1 MIKNSVIWN
10 ITSGFLRN
18 ALQSPLA
25 WKRGAWHHC
34 WPAACLGGDCLWLQT
49 PPCLPLLCLLSHLQW
64 RQLLRAWPGN
74 LRDADTVEITTVVRA
89 QEAKHKTPC
98 DNAFLAGSD
107 QHGPNHIPLGY
118 LLETGVHITLYHHA
132 LPRSCCSHASSQA

>member
-1 MIKNSVIWN
+1 MAPN
-10 ITSGFLRN
+10 TTLPAF
-18 ALQSPLA
+18 ALPA
-25 WKRGAWHHC
+25 VPFAVA
-34 WPAACLGGDCLWLQT
+34 PAAEGL
-49 PPCLPLLCLLSHLQW
+49 
-64 RQLLRAWPGN
+64 AGN
-74 LRDADTVEITTVVRA
+74 LRDADTVEITRVIRA

-132 LPRSCCSHASSQA
+132 LPRSCCSRASSQA